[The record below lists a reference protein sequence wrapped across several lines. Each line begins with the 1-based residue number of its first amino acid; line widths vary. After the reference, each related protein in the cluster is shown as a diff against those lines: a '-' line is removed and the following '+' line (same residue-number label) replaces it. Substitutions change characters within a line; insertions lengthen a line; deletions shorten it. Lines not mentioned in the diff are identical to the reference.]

1 MKRIKGAML
10 HKVKNDD
17 RMSSY
22 KTGWSDYCVENNKT
36 YFTLFMLFISVL
48 VKISASLMRIIK
60 ISSIFNP
67 KLVDSVVY
75 YFVVAF

>member
-1 MKRIKGAML
+1 MKKIKGAML

-36 YFTLFMLFISVL
+36 
-48 VKISASLMRIIK
+48 
-60 ISSIFNP
+60 
-67 KLVDSVVY
+67 
-75 YFVVAF
+75 